1 MAAAIGWIATAL
13 FASSY
18 LFKRQ
23 TVLRRVQALGAA
35 VWVVYGVVIHATP
48 VVVANL
54 ATVGM
59 ALWSL
64 YGRGA
69 RSRRAASAAPAGD
82 VEIAAD

>member
-1 MAAAIGWIATAL
+1 MSAAIGWIATAL

-23 TVLRRVQALGAA
+23 AALRKAQALGAG
-35 VWVVYGVVIHATP
+35 VWVVYGVVIHALP
-48 VVVANL
+48 VVVANV
-54 ATVGM
+54 ATAGM

-69 RSRRAASAAPAGD
+69 RSRVAVPAEPAAD
-82 VEIAAD
+82 VEP

>member
-23 TVLRRVQALGAA
+23 TALRKVQALGAG
-35 VWVVYGVVIHATP
+35 VWVVYGVAIHALP

-54 ATVGM
+54 VTVGM

-69 RSRRAASAAPAGD
+69 WRRRAAPAAGD

>member
-23 TVLRRVQALGAA
+23 AVLRKVQALGAA

-54 ATVGM
+54 VTVGM

-69 RSRRAASAAPAGD
+69 GSRRAAPAATARD
-82 VEIAAD
+82 AEVAAD

>member
-23 TVLRRVQALGAA
+23 AALRKAQALGAA

-54 ATVGM
+54 VTVGM

-69 RSRRAASAAPAGD
+69 LGRRAAPAAPASG